1 MLVVILSRLYIS
13 AGGAT
18 NWIASYFSESVYVH
32 APSKTLIKLVV
43 GVNVLFVLINT
54 RRCAA
59 FVCCCGQQLA
69 LCFLCVGVAGYGLL
83 LVSCCSVS
91 GLVSL
96 CLSFLGTQM
105 LAMPGYRDA
114 WYASVSGLGCR
125 YCVLTAF
132 HRRPMALLAP

>member
-18 NWIASYFSESVYVH
+18 NWIASYFSESLYVH
-32 APSKTLIKLVV
+32 APSKTIKLVV

-69 LCFLCVGVAGYGLL
+69 LCFLCVGVAGYWLAAGVLL
-83 LVSCCSVS
+83 LCMFLQAEAPCVPVPRSWAHRCLLCQCIRSR
-91 GLVSL
+91 VSL
-96 CLSFLGTQM
+96 LC
-105 LAMPGYRDA
+105 
-114 WYASVSGLGCR
+114 
-125 YCVLTAF
+125 
-132 HRRPMALLAP
+132 